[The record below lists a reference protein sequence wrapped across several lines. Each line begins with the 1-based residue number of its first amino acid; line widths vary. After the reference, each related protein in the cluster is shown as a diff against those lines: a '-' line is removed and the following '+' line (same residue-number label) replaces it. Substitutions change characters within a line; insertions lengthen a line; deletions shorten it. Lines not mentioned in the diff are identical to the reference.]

1 MNILRFRNPVPRWIH
16 AYAQAP
22 WRIQRQWIGGLL
34 LAAVGTAMVAVLY
47 LDVTS
52 QAAIAGREIQELS
65 SQTQAVQ
72 QNSADLQSQLAA
84 MTSTTAMEARAKTL
98 GYQPVDPSQLDYVLV
113 PGYAAPRPSILVG
126 TGPLRP
132 SAPSIPPEY
141 TESLIAWMGQWL
153 RTQSSSTMGALP

>member
-1 MNILRFRNPVPRWIH
+1 MNILRLNAAVPHWIH

-22 WRIQRQWIGGLL
+22 WRIQRRWIGGLL
-34 LAAVGTAMVAVLY
+34 LGALGLAMTAALY

-65 SQTQAVQ
+65 NQIQSLQ
-72 QNSADLQSQLAA
+72 QNNADLQSQLAA
-84 MTSTTAMEARAKTL
+84 MTSTSAMVQRAQGR
-98 GYQPVDPSQLDYVLV
+98 GYQPVDPNQLTYVLV
-113 PGYAAPRPSILVG
+113 PSYEAPRPSILVG

-141 TESLIAWMGQWL
+141 TESLIAWLSREL
-153 RTQSSSTMGALP
+153 RAPSGNVSGVLP